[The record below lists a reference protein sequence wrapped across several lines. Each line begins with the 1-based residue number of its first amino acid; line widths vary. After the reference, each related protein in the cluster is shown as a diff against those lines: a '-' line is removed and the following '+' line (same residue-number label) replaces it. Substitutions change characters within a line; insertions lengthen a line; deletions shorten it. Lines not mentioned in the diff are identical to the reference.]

1 MSENADDFIELDR
14 TFRELA
20 ISDEDGDEAKM
31 VRLFAREAS
40 TRWADLLAEPR
51 VIMLAEAGSGKTEEI
66 RHICRRQRAE
76 GKPAFFLRIEHVV
89 DDFETSF
96 EEGDLEEFEAW
107 LGSGEQGW
115 LFLDSVDEARLRDPK
130 DFERAIRRVG
140 KRIDRALPRTH
151 IVITGRTDAWR
162 PATDL
167 LLCRNTLRWDAPAKA
182 PDEHPA
188 PQGEYAVAAEGA
200 TKRENKHAPFRIVT
214 LEDLHGAQVKTFA
227 VAKGVTDIRAFTK
240 AVERAE
246 AWSFTTRPLDLAET
260 VEFWNDHQR
269 IGSRLDLMTSSI
281 AKRLEERDQDRA
293 DARPIAAERIREGA
307 RLVAAATTLCQESAI
322 RVPDGEKNSKGLPIK
337 DVLINWN
344 DQECGILLSRPIF
357 DPGIYGTKRFHHR
370 SVREYLTAE
379 WLHSLLVDEGSR
391 AKIEGLFFRKQYGIE
406 VIVPTMR
413 PVLPWLAALDRRIL
427 DKVVAL
433 APEVLFEGGDPAKL
447 PFDTRRQI
455 LRQTCE
461 QVAQPAH
468 GRSMMD
474 YQAVQRFANPD
485 LAEEIGALLDQYAAD
500 DDITWFL
507 LRMVYQGDIAALA
520 AKAKHFA
527 LTSRAK
533 YTRIAAIRAVSAVGT
548 PGDAADIRNAFLTEG
563 PGLSRDWL
571 GELLADLPHDE
582 AAIAWLLQALEATAR
597 KKPHQ
602 VDPLAD
608 PLGHLVDGLPVAL
621 LGGLMNGLVEL
632 LLREPLIEE
641 RHCEIS
647 TAHGWLAATAARI
660 AVRLIEARDPAAL
673 SPATL
678 SALRLLP
685 IASDYGRNHFEEI
698 RKDLP
703 KVVQSWPELNHALFW
718 HSVKQERAW
727 REREKD
733 QRLVD
738 WWHVSIFGRYWA
750 FAPNSFDAITA
761 DIEERRLL
769 DDRLVALTLAFG
781 LFVADKRPRKWR
793 ERLKRLVAK
802 DAALSAKLESLLH
815 PPADHAEYRKQEAQW
830 KRRDARIAAAREKL
844 LERDKMILAERVD
857 HIRYPGKPAI
867 LTQDQS
873 YLMERMRSVGR
884 DDHNHWT
891 DGNWRSLIDT
901 YGEPV
906 ATAFRDAAVRF
917 WREFKPRTQSTGAST
932 NQTPYTVIFGLTGIA
947 IEARE
952 VENWLGTLTPV
963 EAAIAARYA
972 LAELNG
978 FPDWLPDLH
987 AAFPEAV
994 ANVLL
999 TEIQHELKVE
1009 QSEGES
1015 HYVLYDVAWH
1025 GAFARD
1031 RIAPALLPALRAKRI
1046 NVRNLGYL
1054 LSIVQASTV
1063 ADADIAKIA
1072 ARKAAVKYDP
1082 DFTPTWYATW
1092 VGVDPDAAIPAIAA
1106 RLSALNDPAEQTNL
1120 ALRFVVALL
1129 GGRQQEGRAR
1139 LAFRTVEHMKT
1150 LYLLMAKYIREEED
1164 IERSG
1169 GGVYS
1174 PGLRDDAQDARNALF
1189 TFIRET
1195 PGKESYLALMEME
1208 RAHPAVKSRPWMGFH
1223 AKTKATLDAD
1233 FAPWNPGQVKEFN
1246 DARVATP
1253 TNHRELWY
1261 FGVERLEA
1269 LKHDLE
1275 HGDES
1280 IASILQETDQETEY
1294 RKFIGGWLR
1303 DRAGGRYSIPP
1314 EEELADAKRPDLRFR
1329 GACFD
1334 APVPVELKVADNWTG
1349 PHLFERMEIQLGGDY
1364 LRDARSSR
1372 GIFLLVYVGIKKSW
1386 DLPGGGRAE
1395 SFEDLLV
1402 ALRQHWAVL
1411 ASQYPNVEDLAVVGI
1426 DLTRRGFDT
1435 KTAKMKSEAR
1445 KAAEKAAKPAS
1456 SKVAGKKGGDSRAW
1470 QGAAQSVKGMYGPVR
1485 PTDDQGL

>member
-1 MSENADDFIELDR
+1 M
-14 TFRELA
+14 
-20 ISDEDGDEAKM
+20 M
-31 VRLFAREAS
+31 RLFTREAS

-51 VIMLAEAGSGKTEEI
+51 VILLAEAGSGKTEEI

-96 EEGDLEEFEAW
+96 EEGDPEEFEAW
-107 LGSGEQGW
+107 LKSGDQGW
-115 LFLDSVDEARLRDPK
+115 LFLDSVDEARLRAPK
-130 DFERAIRRVG
+130 DFERAIRR
-140 KRIDRALPRTH
+140 IDRRIERALQRTH
-151 IVITGRTDAWR
+151 IIITGRTEAWR

-167 LLCRNTLRWDAPAKA
+167 ILCRTYLSWDASAKA
-182 PDEHPA
+182 PDEVPA
-188 PQGEYAVAAEGA
+188 PQGEYAVAAEQA
-200 TKRENKHAPFRIVT
+200 AKRENKHAPFRIVT
-214 LEDLHGAQVKTFA
+214 LEDLHGAQVKTF
-227 VAKGVTDIRAFTK
+227 VIAKGVADIKAFTK

-269 IGSRLDLMTSSI
+269 IGSRFDLMTSSI

-293 DARPIAAERIREGA
+293 DARPIAVDRIREGA

-322 RVPDGEKNSKGLPIK
+322 RVPDGDKNALGIPIK
-337 DVLINWN
+337 DVLTTWN
-344 DQECGILLSRPIF
+344 DQDCSILLSRPIF
-357 DPGIYGTKRFHHR
+357 DPGIYGTKRFHYR

-413 PVLPWLAALDRRIL
+413 PVLPWLAAFDRRIL
-427 DKVVAL
+427 DRVVAL
-433 APEVLFEGGDPAKL
+433 APEVLFEGGDPTKL
-447 PFDTRRQI
+447 PLDTRRHI
-455 LRQTCE
+455 LRRTCE

-468 GRSMMD
+468 GRSMME

-507 LRMVYQGDIAALA
+507 LRMVYQGGIDTLA

-533 YTRIAAIRAVSAVGT
+533 YTRIAAIRAVFAVGT
-548 PGDAADIRNAFLTEG
+548 PADAADIRNAFLREG
-563 PGLSRDWL
+563 PELSRDWL

-582 AAIAWLLQALEATAR
+582 AAIGWLLQALGATAR
-597 KKPHQ
+597 KNEHE

-608 PLGHLVDGLPVAL
+608 PLGHLVDELPVAM
-621 LGGLMNGLVEL
+621 LGGLMDGLVTL
-632 LLREPLIEE
+632 LLREPVVEE

-647 TAHGWLAATAARI
+647 KAYGWLAATAARV

-673 SPATL
+673 ALSTL

-685 IASDYGRNHFEEI
+685 IVRDYGYRHFEDM

-703 KVVQSWPELNHALFW
+703 DLVQGWPELNHALFW
-718 HSVKQERAW
+718 HSVEQERTW
-727 REREKD
+727 REDEQE

-738 WWHVSIFGRYWA
+738 WRHVSIFGHYW
-750 FAPNSFDAITA
+750 SFGPDSFEEISA
-761 DIEERRLL
+761 DMEGRPLL
-769 DDRLVALTLAFG
+769 DDRLVGLTLAFSLYVTG
-781 LFVADKRPRKWR
+781 KRPRKWR
-793 ERLKRLVAK
+793 ERLKRLAAK
-802 DAALSAKLESLLH
+802 DEALSEKLGSLLH
-815 PPADHAEYRKQEAQW
+815 PPAGGLAKLRKQAVQW
-830 KRRDARIAAAREKL
+830 KQRNARIVAAREKQ
-844 LERDKMILAERVD
+844 LERDKMLLAERVD
-857 HIRYPGKPAI
+857 QIRDPGKPAI
-867 LTQDQS
+867 LTQEQA
-873 YLMERMRSVGR
+873 YLMERMLSAGR

-891 DGNWRSLIDT
+891 DGNWRSLVDT
-901 YGEPV
+901 YGELV

-917 WREFKPRTQSTGAST
+917 WREFKPKIRSRGAST
-932 NQTPYTVIFGLTGIA
+932 NQTPNTVIFGLIGIA
-947 IEARE
+947 IEVRE
-952 VENWLGTLTPV
+952 AEDWYKTLTPI
-963 EAAIAARYA
+963 EAAQAARYG

-978 FPDWLPDLH
+978 FPVWFPDLYD
-987 AAFPEAV
+987 AFPDAV
-994 ANVLL
+994 ADVLL

-1009 QSEGES
+1009 QAVGES
-1015 HYVLYDVAWH
+1015 HYVLYDMAWH

-1031 RIAPALLPALRAKRI
+1031 QIAPALLPALRAKRI
-1046 NVRNLGYL
+1046 NPRNLAYL
-1054 LSIVQASTV
+1054 LSIVQGSSV
-1063 ADADIAKIA
+1063 PDANIA
-1072 ARKAAVKYDP
+1072 AHKAAGKYNP
-1082 DFTPTWYATW
+1082 DFTPIWYATW
-1092 VGVDPDAAIPAIAA
+1092 AGVDPDAAIPAVAA
-1106 RLSALNDPAEQTNL
+1106 RLAALNDPAEQTNL

-1139 LAFRTVEHMKT
+1139 LAYRTVEHMKT

-1164 IERSG
+1164 IDRSD

-1174 PGLRDDAQDARNALF
+1174 PGLRDDAQDARNALL
-1189 TFIRET
+1189 TFIREV
-1195 PGKESYLALMEME
+1195 PGKEAYLALMEMA
-1208 RAHPAVKSRPWMGFH
+1208 RAHPAVKSRPWMSLH

-1233 FAPWNPGQVKEFN
+1233 FAPWNPGQIKEFN
-1246 DARVATP
+1246 DARVAMP

-1280 IASILQETDQETEY
+1280 IASMLQQTDQETDF

-1303 DRAGGRYSIPP
+1303 DHAGGRYSIPP

-1329 GACFD
+1329 GAGFD

-1349 PHLFERMEIQLGGDY
+1349 PHLFERMEVQLGGDY

-1372 GIFLLVYVGIKKSW
+1372 GIFLLVYVGIKHSW
-1386 DLPGGGRAE
+1386 DLPGGDRAE
-1395 SFEDLLV
+1395 SFEALLA
-1402 ALRQHWAVL
+1402 ALRQRWAVL

-1426 DLTRRGFDT
+1426 DLTRRGVDT
-1435 KTAKMKSEAR
+1435 KTVKKKSEAR
-1445 KAAEKAAKPAS
+1445 KASEKATKPAS
-1456 SKVAGKKGGDSRAW
+1456 RKATGKK
-1470 QGAAQSVKGMYGPVR
+1470 GPVR
-1485 PTDDQGL
+1485 P

>member
-1 MSENADDFIELDR
+1 
-14 TFRELA
+14 
-20 ISDEDGDEAKM
+20 M
-31 VRLFAREAS
+31 VRLFTREAS

-51 VIMLAEAGSGKTEEI
+51 VILLAEAGSGKTEEI

-76 GKPAFFLRIEHVV
+76 GEPAFFLRIEHVV

-107 LGSGEQGW
+107 LKSGDQGW

-130 DFERAIRRVG
+130 DFERAIRRIG
-140 KRIDRALPRTH
+140 KRIERALQRTH
-151 IVITGRTDAWR
+151 IVITGRTEAWR

-167 LLCRNTLRWDAPAKA
+167 LLCRTYLRWDAPATALGEASA
-182 PDEHPA
+182 PPE
-188 PQGEYAVAAEGA
+188 EYAVAVEHTA
-200 TKRENKHAPFRIVT
+200 KRENKHAPFRIVT
-214 LEDLHGAQVKTFA
+214 LEDLHGAQIETFA
-227 VAKGVTDIRAFTK
+227 LAKGVAEIKAFTK

-269 IGSRLDLMTSSI
+269 IGSRFDLMRSSI

-293 DARPIAAERIREGA
+293 DARPIAVDRIREGA

-322 RVPDGEKNSKGLPIK
+322 RVPDGDKNALGLPIK
-337 DVLINWN
+337 DVLTTWN
-344 DQECGILLSRPIF
+344 DQDCSILLSRPIF

-427 DKVVAL
+427 DRVVAL
-433 APEVLFEGGDPAKL
+433 APEVLFEGGDPTKL
-447 PFDTRRQI
+447 PFDTRRHI
-455 LRQTCE
+455 LRRTCE

-468 GRSMMD
+468 GRSMME

-507 LRMVYQGDIAALA
+507 LRMVYQGGIDALA

-533 YTRIAAIRAVSAVGT
+533 YTRIAAIRAVFAVGT
-548 PGDAADIRNAFLTEG
+548 PADAADIRNAFLREG
-563 PGLSRDWL
+563 PELSRDWL

-582 AAIAWLLQALEATAR
+582 AAIGWLLQALGSTAR
-597 KKPHQ
+597 KNEHE

-608 PLGHLVDGLPVAL
+608 PLGHLVDELPVAM
-621 LGGLMNGLVEL
+621 LGGLMDGLVRL
-632 LLREPLIEE
+632 LLREPVVEE

-647 TAHGWLAATAARI
+647 KAYGWLAATAARVV
-660 AVRLIEARDPAAL
+660 VRLIEARDPAAL
-673 SPATL
+673 ALSTL

-685 IASDYGRNHFEEI
+685 IVRDYGCRRFEDM

-703 KVVQSWPELNHALFW
+703 DLVQGWSELNHALFW
-718 HSVKQERAW
+718 HSVEQERTWREDKQE
-727 REREKD
+727 

-738 WWHVSIFGRYWA
+738 WWYVSIFGRYWA
-750 FAPNSFDAITA
+750 FGPDSFDAISA
-761 DIEERRLL
+761 DIEGRSLL
-769 DDRLVALTLAFG
+769 DDRLVALTLAFNLYVTG
-781 LFVADKRPRKWR
+781 KRPCKWR
-793 ERLKRLVAK
+793 ERLKRLAAK
-802 DAALSAKLESLLH
+802 DEALSEKLESFLH
-815 PPADHAEYRKQEAQW
+815 PPAGELAKFRKQEVQW
-830 KRRDARIAAAREKL
+830 KQRNARIVAAREKQ
-844 LERDKMILAERVD
+844 LEHDKMLLAERVD
-857 HIRYPGKPAI
+857 QIRDPGKPAI
-867 LTQDQS
+867 LTQDQA
-873 YLMERMRSVGR
+873 YLMEQMRSAGQN
-884 DDHNHWT
+884 DHNHWT

-901 YGEPV
+901 YGELV

-917 WREFKPRTQSTGAST
+917 WREFKPKTRSRGAST
-932 NQTPYTVIFGLTGIA
+932 NQTSNTVIFGLVGIA

-952 VENWLGTLTPV
+952 AEDWYKTLTPI
-963 EAAIAARYA
+963 EAAQAARYG

-978 FPDWLPDLH
+978 FPVWFPDLYD
-987 AAFPEAV
+987 AFPDTV
-994 ANVLL
+994 ADVLL

-1009 QSEGES
+1009 QAVGES
-1015 HYVLYDVAWH
+1015 HYVLYDMAWH

-1031 RIAPALLPALRAKRI
+1031 QIAPALLPALRAKRI
-1046 NVRNLGYL
+1046 NPRNLVYL
-1054 LSIVQASTV
+1054 LSILQGSSVP
-1063 ADADIAKIA
+1063 DANIAKIA
-1072 ARKAAVKYDP
+1072 ARKAAEKYDP
-1082 DFTPTWYATW
+1082 DFTPIWYATW
-1092 VGVDPDAAIPAIAA
+1092 AGVDPDAAIPAVAA
-1106 RLSALNDPAEQTNL
+1106 RLAALNDLAEQTNL

-1139 LAFRTVEHMKT
+1139 LAYRTVEHMKT

-1164 IERSG
+1164 IDRSG

-1174 PGLRDDAQDARNALF
+1174 PGLRDNAQEARNALF
-1189 TFIRET
+1189 AFICEM
-1195 PGKESYLALMEME
+1195 PGKEAYLALMEMA
-1208 RAHPAVKSRPWMGFH
+1208 RAHPAVKSRPWMRLH

-1233 FAPWNPGQVKEFN
+1233 FAPWKPGQVKEFN

-1269 LKHDLE
+1269 LKHDIE

-1280 IASILQETDQETEY
+1280 IASILQGTDQETDF

-1303 DRAGGRYSIPP
+1303 DHAGGRYSIPP
-1314 EEELADAKRPDLRFR
+1314 EEELADARRPDLRFR
-1329 GACFD
+1329 GAGFD
-1334 APVPVELKVADNWTG
+1334 APVPIELKVADNWTG
-1349 PHLFERMEIQLGGDY
+1349 PLLFERMEVQLGGDY

-1372 GIFLLVYVGIKKSW
+1372 GIFLLVHVGIKHSW

-1395 SFEDLLV
+1395 SFEALLT

-1411 ASQYPNVEDLAVVGI
+1411 ASQYPNVEDIVVVGI
-1426 DLTRRGFDT
+1426 DLTRRGLDT
-1435 KTAKMKSEAR
+1435 KTVKKKCEER
-1445 KAAEKAAKPAS
+1445 KVAEKATKPVS
-1456 SKVAGKKGGDSRAW
+1456 GKA
-1470 QGAAQSVKGMYGPVR
+1470 VKK
-1485 PTDDQGL
+1485 

>member
-1 MSENADDFIELDR
+1 
-14 TFRELA
+14 
-20 ISDEDGDEAKM
+20 M
-31 VRLFAREAS
+31 VRLLAREAS
-40 TRWADLLAEPR
+40 TRWSDLLAEPR
-51 VIMLAEAGSGKTEEI
+51 VIVLAEAGSGKTEEI

-96 EEGDLEEFEAW
+96 EEGDIEEFEAW
-107 LGSGEQGW
+107 LKSGDLGW

-130 DFERAIRRVG
+130 DFERAIRRIS
-140 KRIDRALPRTH
+140 KRIERALQRAH
-151 IVITGRTDAWR
+151 IVITGRTEAWR

-167 LLCRNTLRWDAPAKA
+167 LLCRTNLRWDVPVKTPNEA
-182 PDEHPA
+182 PA
-188 PQGEYAVAAEGA
+188 PQKEYAVAAERA
-200 TKRENKHAPFRIVT
+200 AKRENKHAPFRIVT
-214 LEDLHGAQVKTFA
+214 LEDLHGTQVKTFA
-227 VAKGVTDIRAFTK
+227 IAKGVADIKAFTK
-240 AVERAE
+240 AVERAD
-246 AWSFTTRPLDLAET
+246 ALSFTTRPLDLAET
-260 VEFWNDHQR
+260 VEFWNDYQR
-269 IGSRLDLMTSSI
+269 IGSRFDLMTRSI

-293 DARPIAAERIREGA
+293 DARPIAVDRIREGA

-322 RVPDGEKNSKGLPIK
+322 RVPDGAKNALGLPIK
-337 DVLINWN
+337 DVLTNWN
-344 DQECGILLSRPIF
+344 DQDCAILLSRPIF

-427 DKVVAL
+427 DRVVAL

-447 PFDTRRQI
+447 PLDTRRHI

-474 YQAVQRFANPD
+474 YQAVQRFTNPD

-507 LRMVYQGDIAALA
+507 LRMVYQGGIDALA
-520 AKAKHFA
+520 LKAKHFA
-527 LTSRAK
+527 LISRAK
-533 YTRIAAIRAVSAVGT
+533 YTRIAAIRAVFAVGT
-548 PGDAADIRNAFLTEG
+548 PADAADIRNSFLREA

-582 AAIAWLLQALEATAR
+582 AAIGWLLQAFEVTAR
-597 KKPHQ
+597 KNEHQ

-608 PLGHLVDGLPVAL
+608 PLGHLVDELPVAL
-621 LGGLMNGLVEL
+621 LGGLMDGLIAL
-632 LLREPLIEE
+632 LLREPAVEE

-647 TAHGWLAATAARI
+647 NAYGWLAATAARV

-673 SPATL
+673 APSTL
-678 SALRLLP
+678 AALRLLP
-685 IASDYGRNHFEEI
+685 IASDYGRSHFEEI
-698 RKDLP
+698 RNDLP
-703 KVVQSWPELNHALFW
+703 DLVQGWPELNHALFW
-718 HSVKQERAW
+718 HSVEWERTW
-727 REREKD
+727 REGKKD

-738 WWHVSIFGRYWA
+738 WWQVSIFGRYWA
-750 FAPNSFDAITA
+750 FAPDSFDAIVA
-761 DIEERRLL
+761 DIKERPSL
-769 DDRLVALTLAFG
+769 DDRLVGLTLAFS
-781 LFVADKRPRKWR
+781 LFVAGKRPRKWR
-793 ERLKRLVAK
+793 ERLKRLAAK
-802 DAALSAKLESLLH
+802 DEALAAKLNSLLH
-815 PPADHAEYRKQEAQW
+815 PPAGELAKFRKQEAQW
-830 KRRDARIAAAREKL
+830 KQRAARIVAAREKQ
-844 LERDKMILAERVD
+844 LERDKTLLAERVD
-857 HIRYPGKPAI
+857 QIRNPGKPAI
-867 LTQDQS
+867 LTQDQA
-873 YLMERMRSVGR
+873 YLMEQMRSAGR
-884 DDHNHWT
+884 HDYNHWT
-891 DGNWRSLIDT
+891 DGNWRSLIGI

-906 ATAFRDAAVRF
+906 ANAFRDAAVRF
-917 WREFKPRTQSTGAST
+917 WREFEPKTQSQGAST
-932 NQTPYTVIFGLTGIA
+932 NKTPYTVVFGLTGIV

-952 VENWLGTLTPV
+952 TKDWHKTLTPA
-963 EAAIAARYA
+963 EAAQAARYG

-978 FPDWLPDLH
+978 FPDWFPDLY
-987 AAFPEAV
+987 AAFPDTV
-994 ANVLL
+994 ADVVL
-999 TEIQHELKVE
+999 TEIQYELEVE
-1009 QSEGES
+1009 QADDNS
-1015 HYVLYDVAWH
+1015 HYVLSDMAWQ
-1025 GAFARD
+1025 GAFACD

-1046 NVRNLGYL
+1046 NPRNLSYL
-1054 LSIVQASTV
+1054 LSIVQASSV
-1063 ADADIAKIA
+1063 LDADIAEIA
-1072 ARKAAVKYDP
+1072 AHKAASKYDEN
-1082 DFTPTWYATW
+1082 FTPTWYATW
-1092 VGVDPDAAIPAIAA
+1092 AGVDPDAAIPAVAA
-1106 RLSALNDPAEQTNL
+1106 RLATLNDPAEQTNL
-1120 ALRFVVALL
+1120 ALRFIVALL

-1139 LAFRTVEHMKT
+1139 LAYRTVEHMKT

-1164 IERSG
+1164 IDRSG

-1195 PGKESYLALMEME
+1195 PGKEAYLALIEME
-1208 RAHPAVKSRPWMGFH
+1208 RAHPAVKSRPWMGLH

-1269 LKHDLE
+1269 LKQDLE

-1280 IASILQETDQETEY
+1280 IASILQGTDQETEF

-1329 GACFD
+1329 GAGFD

-1349 PHLFERMEIQLGGDY
+1349 PHLFERMEVQLGGDY

-1372 GIFLLVYVGIKKSW
+1372 GIFLLVYVGIKPSW

-1395 SFEDLLV
+1395 SFEALLA
-1402 ALRQHWAVL
+1402 ALRQHWTVI
-1411 ASQYPNVEDLAVVGI
+1411 ASQYPNVEDLAIVGI
-1426 DLTRRGFDT
+1426 DLTRRGLDT
-1435 KTAKMKSEAR
+1435 KTVKMKSETR
-1445 KAAEKAAKPAS
+1445 KAANKATKPAP
-1456 SKVAGKKGGDSRAW
+1456 GKASGKQRPARGRGKAP
-1470 QGAAQSVKGMYGPVR
+1470 GM
-1485 PTDDQGL
+1485 T

>member
-1 MSENADDFIELDR
+1 MSGNLDDFIELNR
-14 TFRELA
+14 TFRDLA
-20 ISDEDGDEAKM
+20 VSDEDGDDAKM

-51 VIMLAEAGSGKTEEI
+51 VILLAEAGSGKTEEI
-66 RHICRRQRAE
+66 RHVCRRQRSE

-89 DDFETSF
+89 DDFEASF

-107 LGSGEQGW
+107 LRSSDQGW

-130 DFERAIRRVG
+130 DFERAIRRIG
-140 KRIDRALPRTH
+140 KRIERALQRTH
-151 IVITGRTDAWR
+151 IVITGRTEAWR

-167 LLCRNTLRWDAPAKA
+167 LLCRNHLRWDAPAQA
-182 PDEHPA
+182 PDEA
-188 PQGEYAVAAEGA
+188 PTPRGEYAVAAEA
-200 TKRENKHAPFRIVT
+200 AAKRENRHAPFRIVT
-214 LEDLHGAQVKTFA
+214 LEDLYGAQVETFA
-227 VAKGVTDIRAFTK
+227 VAKGVTDIKAFTT

-246 AWSFTTRPLDLAET
+246 ACSFTTRPLDLAET
-260 VEFWNDHQR
+260 IEFWNDHQR

-293 DARPIAAERIREGA
+293 DARPIAVNRIREGV

-322 RVPDGEKNSKGLPIK
+322 RVPDGNQNSKGLPIK
-337 DVLINWN
+337 EVLTDWN
-344 DQECGILLSRPIF
+344 DQDCATLLSRPIF
-357 DPGIYGTKRFHHR
+357 DPGIYGTVRFHHR

-379 WLHSLLVDEGSR
+379 WLHALLVDEGSR

-413 PVLPWLAALDRRIL
+413 SVLPWLAALDRRIL
-427 DKVVAL
+427 DRVVAL

-447 PFDTRRQI
+447 PFDTRRHI

-485 LAEEIGALLDQYAAD
+485 LAEEISALLDQYAAN

-507 LRMVYQGDIAALA
+507 LRMVYQSGINALA

-527 LTSRAK
+527 LASRSK
-533 YTRIAAIRAVSAVGT
+533 YTRIAAIRAVFAVGT
-548 PGDAADIRNAFLTEG
+548 PTDAADIRNAFLKEG

-582 AAIAWLLQALEATAR
+582 AAIAWLLRALEATAR
-597 KKPHQ
+597 NKEHQ
-602 VDPLAD
+602 VDPLAG
-608 PLGHLVDGLPVAL
+608 PLGHLVDDLPIAL
-621 LGGLMNGLVEL
+621 LGRLMEGLVAL
-632 LLREPLIEE
+632 LLREPIVEE

-647 TAHGWLAATAARI
+647 KVYGWLAATAARV

-673 SPATL
+673 APSTL
-678 SALRLLP
+678 NALRLLP
-685 IASDYGRNHFEEI
+685 IASDYGRSHFEEI

-703 KVVQSWPELNHALFW
+703 DLVQGWAELNHALFW
-718 HSVKQERAW
+718 HSVEQERAW
-727 REREKD
+727 RDAKKD
-733 QRLVD
+733 QRLID
-738 WWHVSIFGRYWA
+738 WWHVSIFGRYWN
-750 FAPNSFDAITA
+750 FGPDSFDMIAV
-761 DIEERRLL
+761 DIGARPLL

-781 LFVADKRPRKWR
+781 LFVAGKRPRKWR
-793 ERLKRLVAK
+793 ERLKRLVTK
-802 DAALSAKLESLLH
+802 DEALAVKLNTLLH
-815 PPADHAEYRKQEAQW
+815 PPAGELAEFRKQQSQW
-830 KRRDARIAAAREKL
+830 KQREARILAAREKQ
-844 LERDKMILAERVD
+844 LERDKALLAERVD
-857 HIRYPGKPAI
+857 QIRDPGKPAI
-867 LTQDQS
+867 LTQDQA
-873 YLMERMRSVGR
+873 YLLDRMRLAGR

-891 DGNWRSLIDT
+891 DGNWRSLIET

-917 WREFKPRTQSTGAST
+917 WREFKPKTQSCGAST

-947 IEARE
+947 IEVRE
-952 VENWLGTLTPV
+952 TKDWHKTLTPA
-963 EAAIAARYA
+963 EAEQAARYG

-978 FPDWLPDLH
+978 FPDWLPDLY
-987 AAFPEAV
+987 AAFPVAV
-994 ANVLL
+994 ADVLL

-1009 QSEGES
+1009 QADGES
-1015 HYVLYDVAWH
+1015 HYVLYDMAWH

-1031 RIAPALLPALRAKRI
+1031 QIAPALLPALRAKRI
-1046 NVRNLGYL
+1046 NRRNLGYL
-1054 LSIVQASTV
+1054 LSIVQGSSV
-1063 ADADIAKIA
+1063 PDEDIAKIA
-1072 ARKAAVKYDP
+1072 ACKAAGKYDP
-1082 DFTPTWYATW
+1082 DFTATWYATW
-1092 VGVDPDAAIPAIAA
+1092 VGVDPDAAIPAVAA
-1106 RLSALNDPAEQTNL
+1106 RLAALKDPVEQTNL
-1120 ALRFVVALL
+1120 ALRFLVSLL

-1139 LAFRTVEHMKT
+1139 LAYRTIEHIKT

-1195 PGKESYLALMEME
+1195 PGKEAYLALMEME
-1208 RAHPAVKSRPWMGFH
+1208 RAHPTVKSRPWMGLH

-1233 FAPWNPGQVKEFN
+1233 FAPWNPGQVKEFD
-1246 DARVATP
+1246 DALVATP

-1280 IASILQETDQETEY
+1280 IASILQGTDQETEF

-1303 DRAGGRYSIPP
+1303 DRAGGRYNIPP

-1329 GACFD
+1329 GAGFD

-1372 GIFLLVYVGIKKSW
+1372 GIFLLVYLGIKQSW
-1386 DLPGGGRAE
+1386 DLPVGGRAE
-1395 SFEDLLV
+1395 SFEELLA
-1402 ALRQHWAVL
+1402 ALRQHWAIL

-1426 DLTRRGFDT
+1426 DLTRRGLDS
-1435 KTAKMKSEAR
+1435 KTVKKKREAR
-1445 KAAEKAAKPAS
+1445 KTAEKAIKPAS
-1456 SKVAGKKGGDSRAW
+1456 RKAAGKKRPARGHGKAP
-1470 QGAAQSVKGMYGPVR
+1470 GMA
-1485 PTDDQGL
+1485 

>member
-1 MSENADDFIELDR
+1 MQAMSGNLDDFIDLDR
-14 TFRELA
+14 TFRDLA
-20 ISDEDGDEAKM
+20 ISDDDGDEAKM
-31 VRLFAREAS
+31 VRLFTREAS
-40 TRWADLLAEPR
+40 TLWADLLAEPR
-51 VIMLAEAGSGKTEEI
+51 VIVLAEAGSGKTEEI
-66 RHICRRQRAE
+66 RHVCRRQRSE

-107 LGSGEQGW
+107 LKSGDQGW

-130 DFERAIRRVG
+130 DFERAIRRIG
-140 KRIDRALPRTH
+140 KRIERALQRTH
-151 IVITGRTDAWR
+151 IVITGRTEAWR
-162 PATDL
+162 PVTDL
-167 LLCRNTLRWDAPAKA
+167 LLCRTNLRWDAPAKA
-182 PDEHPA
+182 PDEA
-188 PQGEYAVAAEGA
+188 PGPQREYAVAAETA
-200 TKRENKHAPFRIVT
+200 AKRENKHAPFRIVT
-214 LEDLHGAQVKTFA
+214 LEDLHGAQIETFA
-227 VAKGVTDIRAFTK
+227 VAKGVTDIKAFTK

-246 AWSFTTRPLDLAET
+246 AWSFTNRPLDLAET
-260 VEFWNDHQR
+260 VEFWNNHQR
-269 IGSRLDLMTSSI
+269 IGSRLDLMRSSI

-293 DARPIAAERIREGA
+293 DARPIAVDRIREGA

-322 RVPDGEKNSKGLPIK
+322 RVPDGNLNSKGLPIK
-337 DVLINWN
+337 DVLTDWN
-344 DQECGILLSRPIF
+344 DQDCATLLSRPIF
-357 DPGIYGTKRFHHR
+357 DPGIYGTVRFHHR

-379 WLHSLLVDEGSR
+379 WLHALLVDEGSR

-427 DKVVAL
+427 DRVVAL

-447 PFDTRRQI
+447 PFDTRRKI

-468 GRSMMD
+468 GRTMMD

-485 LAEEIGALLDQYAAD
+485 LADEIGALLDLYAAN

-507 LRMVYQGDIAALA
+507 LRMVYQGGIDALA

-527 LTSRAK
+527 LTSRSK
-533 YTRIAAIRAVSAVGT
+533 YTRIAAIRAVLSVGT
-548 PGDAADIRNAFLTEG
+548 LADAADIRQAFLAEG
-563 PGLSRDWL
+563 PRLCRDWL
-571 GELLADLPHDE
+571 GELLANLPHED
-582 AAIAWLLQALEATAR
+582 AALAWLLQALEATAQR
-597 KKPHQ
+597 NPHS

-608 PLGHLVDGLPVAL
+608 PLGHLVDELPVAL
-621 LGGLMNGLVEL
+621 IGGLLAGLVEL
-632 LLREPLIEE
+632 LLREPVVEE

-647 TAHGWLAATAARI
+647 KAYGWLAATAARA

-673 SPATL
+673 APSTL
-678 SALRLLP
+678 TALWLLP
-685 IASDYGRNHFEEI
+685 IASDYGRSHFEEI

-703 KVVQSWPELNHALFW
+703 ELVQGWPELNHALFW
-718 HSVKQERAW
+718 HSVEQERAW
-727 REREKD
+727 REAKKD
-733 QRLVD
+733 QPLVD
-738 WWHVSIFGRYWA
+738 WWHVAIFGRYWA
-750 FAPNSFDAITA
+750 FAPDSIDTIAA
-761 DIEERRLL
+761 DIENRALL
-769 DDRLVALTLAFG
+769 DDRFVALTLAFG
-781 LFVADKRPRKWR
+781 LFVAAKRPRKMR
-793 ERLKRLVAK
+793 ERLMRL
-802 DAALSAKLESLLH
+802 AATDETLAAKLESLLH
-815 PPADHAEYRKQEAQW
+815 PPADQLAEFRKQQADW
-830 KRRDARIAAAREKL
+830 KRRDARIAAAQKKR
-844 LERDKMILAERVD
+844 LEQDKMLLAERVD
-857 HIRYPGKPAI
+857 QIRHPGKPAI
-867 LTQDQS
+867 MTRDQA
-873 YLMERMRSVGR
+873 YLMERMRSAGR
-884 DDHNHWT
+884 NDHNHWT
-891 DGNWRSLIDT
+891 DGNWRSLVDT

-906 ATAFRDAAVRF
+906 ASAYRDAAVRF
-917 WREFKPRTQSTGAST
+917 WREFKPLTQSQGAST

-952 VENWLGTLTPV
+952 TEDWLTTLTP
-963 EAAIAARYA
+963 EDAANAARYA

-978 FPDWLPDLH
+978 FPDWLPDLYS
-987 AAFPEAV
+987 AFPDAV
-994 ANVLL
+994 ADVLL
-999 TEIQHELKVE
+999 TEIRHELKVE
-1009 QSEGES
+1009 QTDGES
-1015 HYVLYDVAWH
+1015 HYVLYDMAWH

-1031 RIAPALLPALRAKRI
+1031 QIAPALLPALRAKRI
-1046 NVRNLGYL
+1046 NLRNLGYL
-1054 LSIVQASTV
+1054 LSVVQRSSV
-1063 ADADIAKIA
+1063 PDADIAKIA
-1072 ARKAAVKYDP
+1072 ARKAAARYDP

-1092 VGVDPDAAIPAIAA
+1092 AGVDPDAAIPAVAA
-1106 RLSALNDPAEQTNL
+1106 RLAALNDPAEQTSL

-1139 LAFRTVEHMKT
+1139 LAYRTVEHMKT

-1164 IERSG
+1164 IERSDG
-1169 GGVYS
+1169 AVYS

-1189 TFIRET
+1189 SFIREA
-1195 PGKESYLALMEME
+1195 PGKEAYLALMEME

-1233 FAPWNPGQVKEFN
+1233 FAPWTPGQVKEFN

-1280 IASILQETDQETEY
+1280 IASILQGTDQETEF

-1329 GACFD
+1329 GAGFD

-1349 PHLFERMEIQLGGDY
+1349 PHLFERLEVQLGGDY

-1372 GIFLLVYVGIKKSW
+1372 GVFLLVYVGIKQSW
-1386 DLPGGGRAE
+1386 DLPEGGRAE
-1395 SFEDLLV
+1395 NFEALLA

-1426 DLTRRGFDT
+1426 DLTRRGLDT
-1435 KTAKMKSEAR
+1435 KTVKKKNEAR
-1445 KAAEKAAKPAS
+1445 KAAVKA
-1456 SKVAGKKGGDSRAW
+1456 SKSVPGKAAGKKRLA
-1470 QGAAQSVKGMYGPVR
+1470 KP
-1485 PTDDQGL
+1485 